1 MGYENIFESG
11 RSYLNTPLYRHY
23 APVCQARNSATA
35 TTRATTSE
43 AAVQSWTRSRGAAM
57 IPVSYSESVSVR
69 SDSVKE
75 QSYVSYCDLETP
87 RRSKSCVRLEQR
99 LSPTTFRETIVCYK
113 DCSRKRYRS
122 ESEAVTSDGESDVF
136 SPAPDSDPSNRI
148 NGNDVIV
155 SNDVT
160 SCDRLRSSA
169 NDGDTDENMNYKNA
183 KNTVEIS
190 EHYRIKLVVGGDRS
204 KSSCNGQRTWPPPSV
219 GVTNGSFRKNGH
231 TDNGYLY
238 SDEDMEM

>member
-1 MGYENIFESG
+1 VK
-11 RSYLNTPLYRHY
+11 
-23 APVCQARNSATA
+23 PVN
-35 TTRATTSE
+35 
-43 AAVQSWTRSRGAAM
+43 
-57 IPVSYSESVSVR
+57 Y
-69 SDSVKE
+69 
-75 QSYVSYCDLETP
+75 
-87 RRSKSCVRLEQR
+87 
-99 LSPTTFRETIVCYK
+99 RETCYVLPK
-113 DCSRKRYRS
+113 TAVHTFVSFLDYNVDGQQKWFKTSVEMRPRSFSSSLTHRVSGYS

-136 SPAPDSDPSNRI
+136 SPAPDSDPCNRI

-155 SNDVT
+155 SNDVN

-231 TDNGYLY
+231 TDNGYLS

>member
-1 MGYENIFESG
+1 MLPKTAVHTFVSFLDYNVDGQQKWFKTSVEMRPRSFSSSLTQRVSGY
-11 RSYLNTPLYRHY
+11 
-23 APVCQARNSATA
+23 
-35 TTRATTSE
+35 
-43 AAVQSWTRSRGAAM
+43 
-57 IPVSYSESVSVR
+57 
-69 SDSVKE
+69 
-75 QSYVSYCDLETP
+75 
-87 RRSKSCVRLEQR
+87 
-99 LSPTTFRETIVCYK
+99 
-113 DCSRKRYRS
+113 S

-231 TDNGYLY
+231 TDNGYLS